1 MQILCDTDTETLA
14 GLLSIIRTLNEVM
27 YARSADVPTG
37 TNAVPQLPPAA
48 PAAPATAP
56 SVLAAA
62 IAIAGVES
70 ANSGDA
76 PPAGLGFGEPSVT
89 SIQIANGNGTV
100 DNSAPPALL
109 TTQSIAS
116 PATIVP
122 AAPSASVPAAAPPAA
137 LTPNSLTVALAA
149 ELDSAGLPWDA
160 RIHSDTHKK
169 NADGSWRFRRNLDEA
184 VKVAVLAEMRGVAA
198 VPLAPPAA
206 AGSAAS
212 VVVPPAS
219 LMTTAPVSIAVNSVP
234 PIQTTMTDLG
244 ATIHIQP
251 ARIMVPLPPTGA
263 NVAGSGGA
271 TGANVVPQPPV
282 TPPAVPVPPAAPVGV
297 PDAAKPVLL
306 SDLIAKINKGFGAK
320 TLTMVEVTAA
330 CEAEGLAGIT
340 ALGHHPGKVQAVIDR
355 LKL

>member
-1 MQILCDTDTETLA
+1 MQILCDLDTETLA
-14 GLLSIIRTLNEVM
+14 GLRNALYLIEQTIDARGGFIRDDEM
-27 YARSADVPTG
+27 PPSAQMVCGVPCVLASDVPTG
-37 TNAVPQLPPAA
+37 T
-48 PAAPATAP
+48 T
-56 SVLAAA
+56 
-62 IAIAGVES
+62 ET
-70 ANSGDA
+70 

-184 VKVAVLAEMRGVAA
+184 VKVTVLMELKPISS
-198 VPLAPPAA
+198 VPLPPADVPA
-206 AGSAAS
+206 PVPNVPTPPGPN
-212 VVVPPAS
+212 VPPVRVDVV
-219 LMTTAPVSIAVNSVP
+219 TP
-234 PIQTTMTDLG
+234 
-244 ATIHIQP
+244 
-251 ARIMVPLPPTGA
+251 MVPLPPA
-263 NVAGSGGA
+263 QPAGGDVTAPGGA

-282 TPPAVPVPPAAPVGV
+282 TPPPGATGTAHVPVPATPPVGM
-297 PDAAKPVLL
+297 PDPAKPVLL

-340 ALGHHPGKVQAVIDR
+340 ALGHHPGKVQAVINR